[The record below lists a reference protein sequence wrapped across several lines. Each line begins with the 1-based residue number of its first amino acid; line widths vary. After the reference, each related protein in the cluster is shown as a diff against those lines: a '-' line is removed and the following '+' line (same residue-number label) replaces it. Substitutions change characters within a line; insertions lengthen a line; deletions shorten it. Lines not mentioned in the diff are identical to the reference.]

1 MDDFDFC
8 SLPSEEYSEI
18 YDDNSEIYQDNGGY
32 ISEEL
37 SDGPEWVPDEATL
50 EMMYEYGD
58 SDDDEQEESLG
69 EGPAIEIADDWD
81 DNIAL
86 YQQEPKPL
94 KKAKP
99 KTDKRKRGKK
109 TTSVISVSDFTQ
121 KIVSVF
127 GTADRPKNAFI
138 PIPEIRRVR
147 KKGFPKSGNIK
158 DMATAIY
165 DALPLSKREG
175 QRAMLEYMAEGMDAA
190 RREREELTDE
200 AANGT
205 VIDKS
210 ILPYKIG
217 AAEAPVGT
225 GKSYV
230 LLILAFSA
238 WYLYGKRTVI
248 STYTKVLQNQLYT
261 KDLPNFIRMLRDYVA
276 KTGIIEAER
285 VNEWRFG
292 VVKGKSNYM
301 CPLILDKYKETT
313 SKYGDLV
320 FKLPWA
326 NSNTV
331 LIGLTKLMAI
341 EQAVMGIRDL
351 DRTGAI
357 FEDDPTYPLLC
368 ASPFNCEK
376 ARNNHGGECPYANTN
391 CPSLQSRRLTN
402 DLLIVNH
409 KLLEQTFETV
419 TQPKEN
425 IIAQNEKEEFKS
437 EKQDL
442 KGIPNVLKAEYYF
455 FDEAHHLMGYSAGVP
470 DVSDDSLYSSE
481 LLAAMSVPVP
491 SYIENNICKEIF
503 EIRAYLWELWK
514 KIIEDIND
522 DYEKYQK
529 YKFSAKSMYSEFNC
543 SFFDKN
549 KKQGLYTR
557 IKDHIQNLCRL
568 CSEAQCETDEL
579 IKSAVDTKDFWQKFI
594 NVIESKRLNITG
606 KNINETIDVSAEGIE
621 FTEYKERSFESDM
634 AQHAPYMEYTGFVS
648 GTLFVGNSAKTFEL
662 ETGIFSLKRGII
674 VPSPYK
680 HSLINLWIPEKRKD
694 KNETPTSLNYKQ
706 HTEDVINFCKQ
717 YVPPYIKEDLGGVLI
732 LCTSVKRM
740 NEVAK
745 ALRPELEKCGR
756 VLLVQGTQTRS
767 KLVKSFMAN
776 SSPVL
781 VACDSF
787 REGFDAPEEK
797 LTWVILDKLPFKNP
811 SSNSYKARIN
821 MLMKKHAYE
830 NDRIHSI
837 NLMLVSLAQ
846 SVGRLERSEYDWG
859 TLTILDPRIE
869 WFYKDKKNISPNSV
883 KSVSELAGC
892 LDLDMKKIIQSPGT
906 ELRTIS
912 GPITVNNWIKKSRKL
927 KLEAECAKYNL

>member
-1 MDDFDFC
+1 
-8 SLPSEEYSEI
+8 
-18 YDDNSEIYQDNGGY
+18 
-32 ISEEL
+32 
-37 SDGPEWVPDEATL
+37 
-50 EMMYEYGD
+50 
-58 SDDDEQEESLG
+58 
-69 EGPAIEIADDWD
+69 
-81 DNIAL
+81 
-86 YQQEPKPL
+86 
-94 KKAKP
+94 
-99 KTDKRKRGKK
+99 
-109 TTSVISVSDFTQ
+109 
-121 KIVSVF
+121 
-127 GTADRPKNAFI
+127 
-138 PIPEIRRVR
+138 
-147 KKGFPKSGNIK
+147 
-158 DMATAIY
+158 
-165 DALPLSKREG
+165 
-175 QRAMLEYMAEGMDAA
+175 MLEYMAEGMDAA
-190 RREREELTDE
+190 RREREELADE

-455 FDEAHHLMGYSAGVP
+455 FNPWLFHLAVSSVSGISLESKTIDETIQRL
-470 DVSDDSLYSSE
+470 
-481 LLAAMSVPVP
+481 
-491 SYIENNICKEIF
+491 KEHVVWCVMNM
-503 EIRAYLWELWK
+503 A
-514 KIIEDIND
+514 
-522 DYEKYQK
+522 KYR
-529 YKFSAKSMYSEFNC
+529 NC
-543 SFFDKN
+543 SHKICN
-549 KKQGLYTR
+549 KY
-557 IKDHIQNLCRL
+557 
-568 CSEAQCETDEL
+568 
-579 IKSAVDTKDFWQKFI
+579 
-594 NVIESKRLNITG
+594 
-606 KNINETIDVSAEGIE
+606 
-621 FTEYKERSFESDM
+621 
-634 AQHAPYMEYTGFVS
+634 
-648 GTLFVGNSAKTFEL
+648 
-662 ETGIFSLKRGII
+662 
-674 VPSPYK
+674 
-680 HSLINLWIPEKRKD
+680 
-694 KNETPTSLNYKQ
+694 
-706 HTEDVINFCKQ
+706 
-717 YVPPYIKEDLGGVLI
+717 EDLLTLSI
-732 LCTSVKRM
+732 CTFQIIKNVYDF
-740 NEVAK
+740 N
-745 ALRPELEKCGR
+745 LTEK
-756 VLLVQGTQTRS
+756 TR
-767 KLVKSFMAN
+767 KLVDFYSD
-776 SSPVL
+776 V
-781 VACDSF
+781 
-787 REGFDAPEEK
+787 EQ
-797 LTWVILDKLPFKNP
+797 VIPFV
-811 SSNSYKARIN
+811 
-821 MLMKKHAYE
+821 H
-830 NDRIHSI
+830 
-837 NLMLVSLAQ
+837 Q
-846 SVGRLERSEYDWG
+846 LERE
-859 TLTILDPRIE
+859 L
-869 WFYKDKKNISPNSV
+869 
-883 KSVSELAGC
+883 KSDNYV
-892 LDLDMKKIIQSPGT
+892 
-906 ELRTIS
+906 
-912 GPITVNNWIKKSRKL
+912 
-927 KLEAECAKYNL
+927 